1 MLARFR
7 ARGDARGRAA
17 CAGRGPRG
25 DVAPCGPLCVSGSI
39 VRRVAAIDT
48 VGRRPGR
55 GSMRPGR
62 ACPENGWISLFLQ
75 MVLQ

>member
-1 MLARFR
+1 MRTGHRAPHAPGEAR
-7 ARGDARGRAA
+7 
-17 CAGRGPRG
+17 RG
-25 DVAPCGPLCVSGSI
+25 DVPCGPFCVSGSI

-55 GSMRPGR
+55 GSMRSGR